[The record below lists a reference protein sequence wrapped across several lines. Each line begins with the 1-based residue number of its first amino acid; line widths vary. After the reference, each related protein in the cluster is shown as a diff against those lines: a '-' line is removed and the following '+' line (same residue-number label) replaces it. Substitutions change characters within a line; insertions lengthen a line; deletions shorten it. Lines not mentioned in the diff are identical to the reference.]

1 MNQIRITTK
10 YTVEDYIRTETFLKN
25 LRSRSS
31 IIINLGIFI
40 ILLAVLAD
48 LYIFYDLGGERVLVF
63 LLFLLSL
70 FVVYFLIPFYYQFFN
85 GNPLELILFKRN
97 IKKNFDPD
105 SIAYVE
111 RRIVF
116 DDEGIT
122 ETHKF
127 GNHLTNWE
135 DISEVIETN
144 EDFYFYL
151 DSTIRFQPKRDFLQE
166 EIDKLR
172 ILIKTNL
179 REDAGYQVRMAN

>member
-1 MNQIRITTK
+1 MNQISITTK

-25 LRSRSS
+25 LRSPSS
-31 IIINLGIFI
+31 FIINLGSFI
-40 ILLAVLAD
+40 IVLALLAN
-48 LYIFYDLGGERVLVF
+48 LYVFYVSGGGAALESA
-63 LLFLLSL
+63 LFLIAILVILLTPLFYNYYNNSL
-70 FVVYFLIPFYYQFFN
+70 K
-85 GNPLELILFKRN
+85 LILFKRKV
-97 IKKNFDPD
+97 KKNFDPD

-116 DDEGIT
+116 DNEGIR

-127 GNHLTNWE
+127 GNYLINWE
-135 DISEVIETN
+135 EISEVIETN

-166 EIDKLR
+166 EIDPLR

-179 REDAGYQVRMAN
+179 REDAGYQLRMAN